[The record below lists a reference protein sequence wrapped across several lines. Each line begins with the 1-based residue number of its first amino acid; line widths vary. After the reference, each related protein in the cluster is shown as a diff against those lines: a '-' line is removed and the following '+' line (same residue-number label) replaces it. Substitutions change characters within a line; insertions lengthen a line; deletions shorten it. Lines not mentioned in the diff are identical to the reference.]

1 LRNYLWR
8 CHRTLGESYAA
19 AWTAKHSEQALKAEP
34 PDGWPVPP
42 SAAAE
47 ASVWRTAA
55 DPLNAD
61 SAHRRDSADYSRLG
75 IKVEPGTR
83 DAPGGG
89 EAHLLAAAA
98 KLEDYGPNH
107 RKGTMAAAATATA
120 AVHENNN
127 FSLVS
132 EMMIKKEVAAS
143 GDYYGGGAGPL
154 SPPPSSRLAAEP
166 RLKSRPA
173 TDREIRGGRSSSRY
187 RSTSRDKSPAA
198 SYSYARSREG
208 SLDRNRYRS
217 SSREGSREAYRR
229 RSYEGSLADAYRP
242 RSRDISPERDRYRDE

>member
-98 KLEDYGPNH
+98 KLEDYGPN
-107 RKGTMAAAATATA
+107 RKGTMAAAAASTV